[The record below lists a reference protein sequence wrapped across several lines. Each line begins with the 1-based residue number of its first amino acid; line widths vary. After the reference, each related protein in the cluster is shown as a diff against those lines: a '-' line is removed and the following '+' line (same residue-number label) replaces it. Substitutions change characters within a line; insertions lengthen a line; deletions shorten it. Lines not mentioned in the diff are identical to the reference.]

1 MAITTHKADAKRPR
15 RTLAR
20 GIIKGGLIGA
30 AIGLAGAI
38 AIILGLGAVR
48 PTEQFAWEAFVYL
61 GLEAGLA
68 GTIIGG
74 LLAGLSRLRNTR

>member
-1 MAITTHKADAKRPR
+1 MSITPNRPDPKRPR

-30 AIGLAGAI
+30 AAGLAGA
-38 AIILGLGAVR
+38 AILVLGIGAVR
-48 PTEQFAWEAFVYL
+48 PAEPLAMEALLYL

-68 GTIIGG
+68 GAIIGG

>member
-1 MAITTHKADAKRPR
+1 MVITPHRPDAKRPR

-30 AIGLAGAI
+30 AVGLAGA
-38 AIILGLGAVR
+38 ALIILGLGAVR
-48 PTEQFAWEAFVYL
+48 PAEPFALEAFLYL

-68 GTIIGG
+68 GAIIGG